1 VTEFKVVA
9 TNRKARHEYYIE
21 DQYEAGL
28 VLTGTEIKSV
38 RAGTVSLTEG
48 YVQIRNGE
56 LWLYDVHIAQ
66 YEQAGRSSHD
76 PKRPRKLLMHRKEIA
91 RLQSSTQERG
101 HTIVPLR
108 MYLKG
113 RLAKVEIGLARGKR
127 QYDKREVIA
136 KRDADR
142 RIKREWKEFGRG

>member
-1 VTEFKVVA
+1 MNDIKVVA
-9 TNRKARHEYYIE
+9 TNRKAHHEYFIE
-21 DQYEAGL
+21 DHYEAGI

-38 RAGTVSLTEG
+38 RAGQVSLAEG

-56 LWLYDVHIAQ
+56 LWLYEVHIAH
-66 YEQAGRSSHD
+66 YEQAGKLTLD
-76 PKRPRKLLMHRKEIA
+76 PKRPRKLLMHYKEIV
-91 RLQSSTQERG
+91 RLESSTRERG
-101 HTIVPLR
+101 YTLVPLR

-113 RLAKVEIGLARGKR
+113 KLAKVEIGLVKGKR

-142 RIKREWKEFGRG
+142 RIRREWKEFERD

>member
-1 VTEFKVVA
+1 MTEFKVVA

>member
-21 DQYEAGL
+21 EQYEAGI

-38 RAGTVSLTEG
+38 RAGTVSLGEG

-56 LWLYDVHIAQ
+56 LWLYEVHIAQ

-76 PKRPRKLLMHRKEIA
+76 PKRPRKLLMHRKEIN

-101 HTIVPLR
+101 YTIVPLR
-108 MYLKG
+108 MYIKG
-113 RLAKVEIGLARGKR
+113 KLAKVEIGVVRGKR
-127 QYDKREVIA
+127 LYDKREVIA

-142 RIKREWKEFGRG
+142 RVRREWKEFERG